1 MLATGALY
9 LARNESWGHVYLAL
23 LLPAI
28 LALNVAYTG
37 FTGLVSDMVGSEQ
50 VSLFTCA
57 RALSGSRVEGLGFS
71 RCSLRTDVLACV
83 FFRHAS
89 TAPGRHR
96 KQLAQAFRL

>member
-1 MLATGALY
+1 MCGTHMPYVYMLATGALY

-37 FTGLVSDMVGSEQ
+37 FTGLVSEMVDSEQ
-50 VSLFTCA
+50 VSLFPCE

-71 RCSLRTDVLACV
+71 RCSLADGCAGVRFL
-83 FFRHAS
+83 
-89 TAPGRHR
+89 
-96 KQLAQAFRL
+96 